1 LKVSAL
7 DFPQPWV
14 WKTVLS
20 ALPVWIAFGL
30 FWRMNHGAHLAT
42 LTTTVAV
49 AAAGTVIAVWAWWR
63 EHVRSAKQNGAR
75 EAHSQFLAAAETSLD
90 AFGLLESVRNSA
102 GEIVDFRF
110 LYVNANAERMVGRP
124 RSDLLGQ
131 MLSSV
136 TPISSTRSMFA
147 KFCKVVDTGEPLNEE
162 FPVKYDSVK
171 AKWLRSQVV
180 KLGDGLAV
188 TFSDISEAKATQ
200 ERYAHLAEFTD
211 SVFQNAPFSIV
222 STDTDGLITAMN
234 VAAEKLTGYRRE
246 ELVGKASLTV
256 LHDERELLGRALS
269 MNPLATM
276 DKVGFD
282 VLTAGVSAGEM
293 GEQEW
298 TLIRRDGA
306 RTPINLAMR
315 AVTTETGAVSG
326 YVSIAFDITE
336 RRQMLD
342 YVTHL
347 ATHDQLTGLAGRAL
361 LQDKTVQAVELAR
374 RYGTKVAVFVI
385 DLDHFK
391 RINDSLGHSAG
402 DQLLIE
408 AARRLSRSVRS
419 TDVVA
424 RVGGDEFVVVMPDI
438 TTVEDVEQCAVNLVA
453 RLTPEISIEDH
464 LVQLTASVGVCIFP
478 DFAADAKH
486 LLKRA
491 DSAMYVAKE
500 NGRNQYQ
507 IFSESML
514 QETAERLTMEHALRH
529 ALANGELTMRYQPQ
543 ISLTTGVVTGMEALL
558 RWTHPRLGVISPVQ
572 FIALAEETGLIV
584 PIGEWAFMT
593 ACCEA
598 KALQD
603 ELGMD
608 LTVSINLSPRQ
619 FRQKNLVHVV
629 ENSLMKSGLPAERLQ
644 IEITENMLMSNSED
658 VLGKLQRMRQL
669 GVRISIDDFGTGF
682 CSFSY
687 LLQYQVDRLK
697 IDQSFVKKAGM
708 DANAAAVVRTIIAM
722 SHGLNI
728 KVVAEGVETE
738 DQLRFLLR
746 RKCDE
751 AQGYFIARPLAP
763 EEFCE
768 AVRTCGN
775 KIPLRSVEPMTEWVR

>member
-1 LKVSAL
+1 
-7 DFPQPWV
+7 
-14 WKTVLS
+14 
-20 ALPVWIAFGL
+20 
-30 FWRMNHGAHLAT
+30 
-42 LTTTVAV
+42 
-49 AAAGTVIAVWAWWR
+49 
-63 EHVRSAKQNGAR
+63 
-75 EAHSQFLAAAETSLD
+75 
-90 AFGLLESVRNSA
+90 
-102 GEIVDFRF
+102 
-110 LYVNANAERMVGRP
+110 
-124 RSDLLGQ
+124 
-131 MLSSV
+131 
-136 TPISSTRSMFA
+136 MFA
-147 KFCKVVDTGEPLNEE
+147 KFCRVVDSGEPLNEE
-162 FPVKYDSVK
+162 FPVQYDSVK

-188 TFSDISEAKATQ
+188 TFSDISEAKATE

-222 STDTDGLITAMN
+222 ATDTQGLITAMN
-234 VAAEKLTGYRRE
+234 VAAEKLTGYSRE
-246 ELVGKASLTV
+246 ELVGKAPLTS

-269 MNPLATM
+269 INPSAML
-276 DKVGFD
+276 DQVGFN
-282 VLTAGVSAGEM
+282 VLTAGVTAGEM

-315 AVTTETGAVSG
+315 AVTTDSGAVSG

-361 LQDKTVQAVELAR
+361 LQDRTVQAVEVAR

-438 TTVEDVEQCAVNLVA
+438 TTVEDVEQCASNLVA
-453 RLTPEISIEDH
+453 RLAPEISIEEH
-464 LVQLTASVGVCIFP
+464 LVQLTASVGVCIYP

-507 IFSESML
+507 VFSESML

-558 RWTHPRLGVISPVQ
+558 RWTHPKLGCIPPVQ

-608 LTVSINLSPRQ
+608 LTISINLSPRQ

-697 IDQSFVKKAGM
+697 IDQSFVKKAGT

-738 DQLRFLLR
+738 EQLRFLLR

-751 AQGYFIARPLAP
+751 AQGYYIARPLAP

-768 AVRTCGN
+768 TVRSCGN
-775 KIPLRSVEPMTEWVR
+775 KVHLRSIEPVTEWVR

>member
-1 LKVSAL
+1 
-7 DFPQPWV
+7 
-14 WKTVLS
+14 
-20 ALPVWIAFGL
+20 
-30 FWRMNHGAHLAT
+30 
-42 LTTTVAV
+42 
-49 AAAGTVIAVWAWWR
+49 
-63 EHVRSAKQNGAR
+63 
-75 EAHSQFLAAAETSLD
+75 
-90 AFGLLESVRNSA
+90 
-102 GEIVDFRF
+102 
-110 LYVNANAERMVGRP
+110 
-124 RSDLLGQ
+124 
-131 MLSSV
+131 
-136 TPISSTRSMFA
+136 
-147 KFCKVVDTGEPLNEE
+147 
-162 FPVKYDSVK
+162 
-171 AKWLRSQVV
+171 
-180 KLGDGLAV
+180 
-188 TFSDISEAKATQ
+188 
-200 ERYAHLAEFTD
+200 
-211 SVFQNAPFSIV
+211 
-222 STDTDGLITAMN
+222 
-234 VAAEKLTGYRRE
+234 
-246 ELVGKASLTV
+246 
-256 LHDERELLGRALS
+256 
-269 MNPLATM
+269 
-276 DKVGFD
+276 
-282 VLTAGVSAGEM
+282 
-293 GEQEW
+293 
-298 TLIRRDGA
+298 
-306 RTPINLAMR
+306 MR
-315 AVTTETGAVSG
+315 AVTTDTGEVSG

-347 ATHDQLTGLAGRAL
+347 ASHDQLTGLAGRAL
-361 LQDKTVQAVELAR
+361 LQDKTVHAVELAR

-391 RINDSLGHSAG
+391 RINDSLGHTAG

-438 TTVEDVEQCAVNLVA
+438 TTVEDVEQCAANLVA
-453 RLTPEISIEDH
+453 RLAPEISIEEH
-464 LVQLTASVGVCIFP
+464 QVQLTASVGVCIYP

-491 DSAMYVAKE
+491 DSAMYAAKE
-500 NGRNQYQ
+500 NGRNQHQ

-529 ALANGELTMRYQPQ
+529 ALTNGELSMRYQPQ
-543 ISLTTGVVTGMEALL
+543 ISLTTGEVTGMEALL
-558 RWTHPRLGVISPVQ
+558 RWTHPKLGCISPTQ

-593 ACCEA
+593 ACCEG
-598 KALQD
+598 KELQD

-608 LTVSINLSPRQ
+608 LTVSVNLSPRQ
-619 FRQKNLVHVV
+619 FQQKNLVQVV
-629 ENSLMKSGLPAERLQ
+629 ENSLLKSGLPPERLQ

-658 VLGKLQRMRQL
+658 ILGKLQRMRQL

-697 IDQSFVKKAGM
+697 IDQSFVKKAGT

-738 DQLRFLLR
+738 EQLRFLLR

-751 AQGYFIARPLAP
+751 AQGYFIARPMAP
-763 EEFCE
+763 EEFC
-768 AVRTCGN
+768 ATVRTCGN
-775 KIPLRSVEPMTEWVR
+775 KIPLRSIEPMTEWVR